1 MTTTVMKYF
10 ALKLS
15 NISSLKGHNL
25 FQDFFKKNLA
35 IIFFLVLEV
44 FFFALEW
51 KKYDISLKF

>member
-25 FQDFFKKNLA
+25 FQDFKKNLA
-35 IIFFLVLEV
+35 IIFFLVLDV
-44 FFFALEW
+44 FFFFALEW